1 MKEDSHGKILVK
13 NTAFMYF
20 RMFVLFIIYFYTS
33 RVLLKELGVDDFG
46 VFSLVGSVVA
56 MFESLKMLF
65 TSSTQ
70 RFLNYSLG
78 ENNNERLSTVFNT
91 SIYINLFIALL
102 FFICVE
108 IVGLWFLNFKAN
120 IPADRMFA
128 AQIVFQFSLVSTIL
142 GIITTPY
149 DAVIIAN
156 ERMDVYAILSLI
168 DGILK
173 LLIVL
178 LLPLFL
184 FDKLIVYGI
193 LLFLVVFAIR
203 FATFVYCN
211 KHFEE
216 CKLRKVYD
224 KQIFRHMV
232 IFAGW
237 QFFGNSAFTIAQNG
251 LNLILNVFGGTVLN
265 AARGVAYQVR
275 SAVNMF
281 LNNITVV
288 VNPYITKLRA
298 SNEKEKMFATMF
310 LSSKIL
316 FALDIIIVIPLLF
329 LTQPI
334 VKLWLNA
341 VPEYSV
347 VFIQILMINTL
358 VGVLKQQLDLLFKAE
373 GKLKYYQIADSLF
386 LIMPLIVSYFFL
398 KSSHQYHYVF
408 IFVVLFDV
416 LGFAAC
422 CTIAKKIVGLNIW
435 QYFKNVVMPCLI
447 CSCFILAIYRLQASQ
462 YAFFNSKNIFIDCL
476 ISFVVLILSLA
487 FMYFVGLKKI
497 ERQQIMQTFISLL
510 RKKK

>member
-56 MFESLKMLF
+56 MFESLKVLF

-78 ENNNERLSTVFNT
+78 EKNKERLSTVFNT
-91 SIYINLFIALL
+91 SIYINLFIALV

-108 IVGLWFLNFKAN
+108 FVGLWFLNFKAN

-128 AQIVFQFSLVSTIL
+128 AQVVFQFSLVSTIL

-178 LLPLFL
+178 LLPLFAT
-184 FDKLIVYGI
+184 DKLIVYGI
-193 LLFLVVFAIR
+193 LLFIVVLFIR
-203 FATFVYCN
+203 VTTFVYCN

-237 QFFGNSAFTIAQNG
+237 QFFGNSAFTVAQNG
-251 LNLILNVFGGTVLN
+251 LNLILNIFGGTVLN

-298 SNEKEKMFATMF
+298 SNEKEKMFSTMF
-310 LSSKIL
+310 LSSKIM
-316 FALDIIIVIPLLF
+316 FALDVLMVVPLLF

-334 VKLWLNA
+334 VRLWLGYI
-341 VPEYSV
+341 PDYSL

-373 GKLKYYQIADSLF
+373 GKLKYYQIADSIC
-386 LIMPLIVSYFFL
+386 LILPLIVSYYFL
-398 KSSHQYHYVF
+398 KFSNQYHYVF
-408 IFVVLFDV
+408 VFVVLFDV
-416 LGFAAC
+416 LGFVVC
-422 CTIAKKIVGLNIW
+422 SLIAKRIVGLNLW
-435 QYFKNVVMPCLI
+435 QYFKNVVLPCFI
-447 CSCFILAIYRLQASQ
+447 CSCFILAVHRFCLNQS
-462 YAFFNSKNIFIDCL
+462 SLFIDNNLLLSCL
-476 ISFVVLILSLA
+476 VTLGVLTACLT

-497 ERQQIMQTFISLL
+497 ERQQITQTITSFL
-510 RKKK
+510 KKKM

>member
-1 MKEDSHGKILVK
+1 MEKSHGKILVK

-56 MFESLKMLF
+56 MFESLKVLF

-70 RFLNYSLG
+70 RFLNYSIG
-78 ENNNERLSTVFNT
+78 ENNKERLSTVFNT
-91 SIYINLFIALL
+91 SIYINLFIAII
-102 FFICVE
+102 FFIGVE
-108 IVGLWFLNFKAN
+108 VVGVWFLNCKAN
-120 IPADRMFA
+120 IPTDRMLA
-128 AQIVFQFSLVSTIL
+128 AFVVFQFSLVSTIL

-168 DGILK
+168 DGVLK

-178 LLPLFL
+178 LLPLF
-184 FDKLIVYGI
+184 FMDKLIVYGV
-193 LLFLVVFAIR
+193 LLFVVVLSIR
-203 FATFVYCN
+203 LATFIYCN

-237 QFFGNSAFTIAQNG
+237 QFFGNSASTVAQNG
-251 LNLILNVFGGTVLN
+251 LNLVLNIFGGTVLN

-281 LNNITVV
+281 LNNITFV

-298 SNEKEKMFATMF
+298 SNDKEKMFATMF
-310 LSSKIL
+310 LSSKIM
-316 FALDIIIVIPLLF
+316 FALDIIMVVPLLF

-334 VKLWLNA
+334 VKLWLGY

-358 VGVLKQQLDLLFKAE
+358 IGVLRQQLDLLFKAE
-373 GKLKYYQIADSLF
+373 GKLKHYQIADSLF
-386 LIMPLIVSYFFL
+386 LILPLICSYFFL
-398 KSSHQYHYVF
+398 KFSKQFHYVF
-408 IFVVLFDV
+408 LFVVLFDV
-416 LGFAAC
+416 LGFIVC
-422 CTIAKKIVGLNIW
+422 SFIAKKIVGLKLW
-435 QYFKNVVMPCLI
+435 QYFKKVVLPCFI
-447 CSCFILAIYRLQASQ
+447 CSCFILVLYRLCS
-462 YAFFNSKNIFIDCL
+462 YHLD
-476 ISFVVLILSLA
+476 VLIDSNILFSCLVTLGVMVLCLA
-487 FMYFVGLKKI
+487 FMYFVGLNKV
-497 ERQQIMQTFISLL
+497 ERQQITQTLTSFL
-510 RKKK
+510 KKNR

>member
-1 MKEDSHGKILVK
+1 MKENSHSKILLK

-20 RMFVLFIIYFYTS
+20 RMFVLLIIYFYTS

-78 ENNNERLSTVFNT
+78 ENNKERLSSVFNT
-91 SIYINLFIALL
+91 SIYINLFIALVFL
-102 FFICVE
+102 VCVE

-128 AQIVFQFSLVSTIL
+128 AHVVFQFSLFSTIL

-156 ERMDVYAILSLI
+156 ERMDVYAVLSLI
-168 DGILK
+168 DGVLK

-193 LLFLVVFAIR
+193 LLFVVVLFIR
-203 FATFVYCN
+203 LATFVYCK

-216 CKLRKVYD
+216 CKLHKVYD

-237 QFFGNSAFTIAQNG
+237 QFFGNSAFTVAQNG

-298 SNEKEKMFATMF
+298 SNEKDKMFATMF
-310 LSSKIL
+310 LSSKIM
-316 FALDIIIVIPLLF
+316 FALDIVIVIPLLF

-334 VKLWLNA
+334 VKLWLDK

-358 VGVLKQQLDLLFKAE
+358 VGVLKQQMDLLFKAE
-373 GKLKYYQIADSLF
+373 GKLKYYQISDSFF
-386 LIMPLIVSYFFL
+386 LLVPLIVSYFFL
-398 KSSHQYHYVF
+398 RFSNQYHYVF
-408 IFVVLFDV
+408 IFVLLFDV
-416 LGFAAC
+416 LGFIVSSI
-422 CTIAKKIVGLNIW
+422 IAKKIVGLNLL
-435 QYFKNVVMPCLI
+435 QYYKEVVLPCFV
-447 CSCFILAIYRLQASQ
+447 CSVFILLMHKVCQLSTGG
-462 YAFFNSKNIFIDCL
+462 NIILSCL
-476 ISFVVLILSLA
+476 FALSVLIVSLA
-487 FMYFVGLKKI
+487 FVYFAGLRKT
-497 ERQQIMQTFISLL
+497 ERQQIRQTILSFI
-510 RKKK
+510 KKKA